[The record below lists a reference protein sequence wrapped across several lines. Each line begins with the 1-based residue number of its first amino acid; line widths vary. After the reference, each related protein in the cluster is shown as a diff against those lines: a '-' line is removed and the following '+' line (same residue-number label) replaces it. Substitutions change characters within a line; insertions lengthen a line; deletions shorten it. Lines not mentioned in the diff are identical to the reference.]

1 MITIMSKN
9 RKAKCRQEIDIN
21 NEQIVQNETN
31 IADDCYE
38 YMKHIAE
45 VIYENEERR
54 EDSIIQ
60 QASHMQ
66 TAFSFVIAAVFMATP
81 VMMEYRGHLT
91 ESFFFVAISSISFL
105 LLVSLIFATMA
116 QNRKKREVF
125 PSIESIRDKIEND
138 YKLFQTIAARE
149 KYLVKMYEKIHPSLE
164 KSNDRRVLWVR
175 LSMGSFYVALAL
187 CIFWYIVAIIKIL

>member
-1 MITIMSKN
+1 MSKN

-21 NEQIVQNETN
+21 NVQIVQNETN

-66 TAFSFVIAAVFMATP
+66 TAFHS
-81 VMMEYRGHLT
+81 
-91 ESFFFVAISSISFL
+91 L
-105 LLVSLIFATMA
+105 L
-116 QNRKKREVF
+116 QRC
-125 PSIESIRDKIEND
+125 
-138 YKLFQTIAARE
+138 
-149 KYLVKMYEKIHPSLE
+149 
-164 KSNDRRVLWVR
+164 LWPPQ
-175 LSMGSFYVALAL
+175 L
-187 CIFWYIVAIIKIL
+187 